1 MTQLM
6 VLATYSVRVQTDIS
20 PQSQFMPMI
29 TLYYVLGISFVL
41 IALCWFIIANN
52 WTQKQNIPKFLIM
65 FASAIKRV
73 LFWCVHLKIYKKDLV
88 FKS

>member
-1 MTQLM
+1 MFYYCQGMTQLM
-6 VLATYSVRVQTDIS
+6 VLATYSVRVQTDIA

-52 WTQKQNIPKFLIM
+52 WTTKQNIPAFLVK
-65 FASAIKRV
+65 FASIIKRI
-73 LFWCVHLKIYKKDLV
+73 LFWYVILLFI
-88 FKS
+88 